1 MTREIW
7 RQLDDAE
14 IGEDAAVKTIADE
27 AVAVLEDGLFDDERD
42 RCDELDDAGDGAGG
56 VGHGG
61 FAGFLAQLGV
71 DARAESGW
79 SIDGAQRE
87 PDAAGK
93 NEIAQR
99 WRGKIFAQI
108 DGHLEIEI
116 ALGFCHGGFAGDEE
130 KREHVAVTL
139 TPARSAT
146 ALSAAAS
153 ICRWRI

>member
-1 MTREIW
+1 MTSMLRARCRMLGADDGVDAAHMAREIW
-7 RQLDDAE
+7 RQLDDARGLE
-14 IGEDAAVKTIADE
+14 RMPAVKTIADE
-27 AVAVLEDGLFDDERD
+27 AVAVLKDGLFDDEGD

-108 DGHLEIEI
+108 DRAPGN
-116 ALGFCHGGFAGDEE
+116 
-130 KREHVAVTL
+130 
-139 TPARSAT
+139 
-146 ALSAAAS
+146 
-153 ICRWRI
+153 